1 MNEEEK
7 ETIKK
12 MLDEIDENIDRTSE
26 CVAYL
31 KDKYG
36 LFWCFSFPLGCE
48 YKWKEWKYMK
58 RYIFYKPNRI
68 NIENLNFLLNHKG
81 EW

>member
-1 MNEEEK
+1 MNEEES

-12 MLDEIDENIDRTSE
+12 MLDEIDEHIERVSE

-36 LFWCFSFPLGCE
+36 LF
-48 YKWKEWKYMK
+48 
-58 RYIFYKPNRI
+58 
-68 NIENLNFLLNHKG
+68 
-81 EW
+81 

>member
-1 MNEEEK
+1 MFQNSFFHIIIYYMVLNIIVVNVVFSEGCEHYMNEEES

-12 MLDEIDENIDRTSE
+12 MLDEIDEHIERVSE

-36 LFWCFSFPLGCE
+36 LF
-48 YKWKEWKYMK
+48 
-58 RYIFYKPNRI
+58 
-68 NIENLNFLLNHKG
+68 
-81 EW
+81 